1 MKGFAGVI
9 QEASNVRI
17 DNDTSTAVT
26 SGEFLEMYPQFSS
39 PAVPAAFLLMTLERA
54 HASIQEARWFSNRK
68 FAICLFVAHFC
79 TMYLKSKVS
88 DGVTDPAAIASKGEN
103 KGAATSKSV
112 GSVSVSYGN
121 SEGVSDLLG
130 FGSLKDT
137 IYGQQLATMAM
148 NAGIGMMIVP

>member
-1 MKGFAGVI
+1 MKGYAGVI
-9 QEASNVRI
+9 PEASNVRV

-26 SGEFLEMYPQFSS
+26 SGDFLAMYPQFDN
-39 PAVPAAFLLMTLERA
+39 PPVPTAFLEMTLERA

-88 DGVTDPAAIASKGEN
+88 DGVTDPAAIASKGES
-103 KGAATSKSV
+103 KGAAMSKNV

-121 SEGVSDLLG
+121 SEGTSDLLG
-130 FGSLKDT
+130 FGNLKDT
-137 IYGQQLATMAM
+137 IYGQQLATMAA
-148 NAGIGMMIVP
+148 NAGLGMMMVP